1 VNMQAPNWFF
11 SVPQAFQGSVKQA
24 LFLPN
29 LPVEWLDAI
38 SGHEQIQKQL
48 HQFLQQHMLNAPLRT
63 GKALDVPKLRLG
75 ILTRGSGSSKLVEL
89 ERMIFGRISCWA
101 GVGASRCRPYMHR
114 CSVLRLCDRE
124 SLCVMQ
130 IEDKS

>member
-1 VNMQAPNWFF
+1 MLVDQGKAGAYASSQFRFF
-11 SVPQAFQGSVKQA
+11 FGPQAFQGTVKQA

-75 ILTRGSGSSKLVEL
+75 ILTRGSGSSS
-89 ERMIFGRISCWA
+89 GT
-101 GVGASRCRPYMHR
+101 
-114 CSVLRLCDRE
+114 
-124 SLCVMQ
+124 
-130 IEDKS
+130 

>member
-1 VNMQAPNWFF
+1 MPNTLPLTNCLSIKVKQVHMQAPNLGFF
-11 SVPQAFQGSVKQA
+11 SAPQAFQGSVKQA

-89 ERMIFGRISCWA
+89 ERLTFGRISCCGRSW
-101 GVGASRCRPYMHR
+101 S
-114 CSVLRLCDRE
+114 
-124 SLCVMQ
+124 
-130 IEDKS
+130 